1 MIVEKINIDGLEF
14 NQTDNQLSWRL
25 VYDDKKVIQL
35 FQSDGY
41 TRSIYNIFLANSKE
55 ACLTEIYRLNLI
67 YELPEAP
74 KAPEVNYKP

>member
-1 MIVEKINIDGLEF
+1 MIVEKLNIDGLEF
-14 NQTDNQLSWRL
+14 NQTDNQMSWRL

-41 TRSIYNIFLANSKE
+41 TMSKHNIFLANSKE

-67 YELPEAP
+67 YEAPSEPEI
-74 KAPEVNYKP
+74 NYKP

>member
-1 MIVEKINIDGLEF
+1 MIVEKVNIDGLEF

-35 FQSDGY
+35 LQADGC

-67 YELPEAP
+67 YEVTEAS
-74 KAPEVNYKP
+74 KSPEVNYKP